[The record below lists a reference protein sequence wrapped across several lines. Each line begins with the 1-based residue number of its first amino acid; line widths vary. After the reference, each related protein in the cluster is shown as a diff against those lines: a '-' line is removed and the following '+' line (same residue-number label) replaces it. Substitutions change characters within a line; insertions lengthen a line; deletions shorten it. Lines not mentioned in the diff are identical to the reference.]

1 MENLLTRFLLA
12 LAFIAAPSCSGS
24 SGSTTGKSAT
34 TPIGFLELRYVQDS
48 TIYLSPEELQSI
60 EVDLDPRLSQAFR
73 FPILEADVANYGGRW
88 ELRVRLGEEGR
99 YWGRTVSRNQFATQ
113 ANGFQI
119 LYCINDEVAD
129 AGILDGDILM
139 PGHRLRGVSGKMTRV
154 EAEALKSK
162 IGPTLI
168 EKN

>member
-1 MENLLTRFLLA
+1 MKKVLARLLLA
-12 LAFIAAPSCSGS
+12 LALLAAPSCSGS
-24 SGSTTGKSAT
+24 SGSTTGKSVTA
-34 TPIGFLELRYVQDS
+34 PIGFIELRYVQDS

-60 EVDLDPRLSQAFR
+60 DVDSDPRLSQAFR
-73 FPILEADVANYGGRW
+73 FPLLEADLANYRGRW
-88 ELRVRLGEEGR
+88 ELRVRLGDEGR

-119 LYCINDEVAD
+119 LICINDEVAD
-129 AGILDGDILM
+129 AAILDGDKLM
-139 PGHRLRGVSGKMTRV
+139 PVLALRGIAGNMTRV

-162 IGPTLI
+162 IGSASI